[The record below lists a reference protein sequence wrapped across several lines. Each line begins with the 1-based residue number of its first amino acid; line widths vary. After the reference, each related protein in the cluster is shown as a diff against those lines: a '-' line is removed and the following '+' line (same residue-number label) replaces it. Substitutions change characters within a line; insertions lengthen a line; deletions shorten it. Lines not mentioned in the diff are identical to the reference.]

1 MRSKN
6 DLRWTERRRR
16 HTHNYLSRI
25 WMPAASTP
33 AFHTRLELRFSI
45 YFVQTWSK
53 HTDPPLSAL
62 TSHFCTFLL
71 QSRSGTFSVYS
82 QVPGRRPEWWI
93 IFKLC
98 YFIFQNFN
106 EKYLNNW
113 LIVQRKFLKKISK
126 SYPWNVFKSK
136 MITFHNM
143 KCFWNIWRHESLRLV
158 SENKET
164 RVGKIF
170 IFSKGPLS
178 FKIFKSMNLIYPK
191 SSCKQNK

>member
-1 MRSKN
+1 MALWERKWPSLN
-6 DLRWTERRRR
+6 WTTAHTQLLFVTYLNAGSSIER
-16 HTHNYLSRI
+16 
-25 WMPAASTP
+25 
-33 AFHTRLELRFSI
+33 TRLELRFSI